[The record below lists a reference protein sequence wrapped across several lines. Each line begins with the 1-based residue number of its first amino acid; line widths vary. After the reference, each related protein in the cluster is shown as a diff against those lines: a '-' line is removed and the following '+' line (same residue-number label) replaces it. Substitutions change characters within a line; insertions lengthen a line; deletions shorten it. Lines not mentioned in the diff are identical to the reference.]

1 MKGGLKMTLNQLTYF
16 RKIAQLEHF
25 SRASEELHI
34 SQPSLSRSMEALERE
49 LGLPLFEKQGRNII
63 LTKYGRI
70 FLTHAERILDEVA
83 AAERKMQYLTQ
94 GGGHVDIAYVSP
106 LANHYIPH
114 TVRSFLNLEE
124 NKNVTFSFSQART
137 SDLIAGLKNDTY
149 DVVFGA
155 YVEDQ
160 PSIHFTPILKQQ
172 MIIITSLN
180 HPLAGKESVPFD
192 VLGEYPVIG
201 YDYNS
206 GLGLYTKKLYRQHHI
221 TPALV
226 IDCPDEYSIAALV
239 AEDFGIALVADVDTI
254 RDARISRIAVK
265 GEQIVHKVH
274 MAYMKNKYLIPAANR
289 FLKFVQKQA
298 GI

>member
-1 MKGGLKMTLNQLTYF
+1 MKGVLEMTLNQLTYF

-34 SQPSLSRSMEALERE
+34 SQPSLSRSMEGLERE
-49 LGLPLFEKQGRNII
+49 LGLPLFEKQGRNVV

-137 SDLIAGLKNDTY
+137 SDLIAGLKNDIY

-160 PSIHFTPILKQQ
+160 PSIHFIPILKQE

-180 HPLAGKESVPFD
+180 HPLAGKESVPFG

-206 GLGLYTKKLYRQHHI
+206 GLGLHTKKLYRQHHI
-221 TPALV
+221 TPTLV

-254 RDARISRIAVK
+254 RDARICRIAIE
-265 GEQIVHKVH
+265 GEQIIHKVH

-289 FLKFVQKQA
+289 FLKFVREQA
-298 GI
+298 GL

>member
-1 MKGGLKMTLNQLTYF
+1 MTLNQLTYF
-16 RKIAQLEHF
+16 RKIARLEHF
-25 SRASEELHI
+25 SRAAEELNI
-34 SQPSLSRSMEALERE
+34 SQPSLSRSMDTLERE
-49 LGLPLFEKQGRNII
+49 LGLPLFEKQGRNVV

-83 AAERKMQYLTQ
+83 AAERKMQYLTR

-106 LANHYIPH
+106 LANYFIPH

-137 SDLIAGLKNDTY
+137 SDLIAGLKNETY

-155 YVEDQ
+155 YMEDQ
-160 PSIHFTPILKQQ
+160 PSIHFTPILKQN

-180 HPLAGKESVPFD
+180 HPLAKETYVPFE
-192 VLGEYPVIG
+192 VLGQYPIIG
-201 YDYNS
+201 YDHNS
-206 GLGLYTKKLYRQHHI
+206 GLGLHTKKLYMQHHI
-221 TPALV
+221 TPTLI

-254 RDARISRIAVK
+254 RDAKIHRLEIA
-265 GEQIVHKVH
+265 GEKIIHKVH

-289 FLKFVQKQA
+289 FLKFVREQA
-298 GI
+298 RS